1 MRGMK
6 TTKADKA
13 ERRDRRAR
21 RDARKRTKRERDL
34 RLTPLGG
41 SMDPALMEQI
51 LADAS
56 GIDLE
61 GPYAELAPRL
71 LPVVKRVWHPYPP
84 EVELISLTLPPGIPV
99 GFGIDIGVA
108 FTHVTRQVLEHWD
121 VDVPT
126 VLARSLDNLRDLI
139 RAEPPVVQRFR
150 HADLDI
156 VAVQGQGW
164 GSALVLLPDV
174 LAPLLGPEPR
184 LLLAPVRNTI
194 LSLPEDIDLERAK
207 ELWWALADGAHDVL
221 DVDPLLW
228 TGTDIASIW
237 EEEPLGLPN

>member
-1 MRGMK
+1 MK
-6 TTKADKA
+6 TTTKADKA

-21 RDARKRTKRERDL
+21 RDERKRAKRRAGL
-34 RLTPLGG
+34 RVRPLGG
-41 SMDPALMEQI
+41 TMDPALIERI

-61 GPYAELAPRL
+61 GSYADLAPRL
-71 LPVVKRVWHPYPP
+71 LPVVKRVWHPYPDDI
-84 EVELISLTLPPGIPV
+84 ELVQVTLPPGIPV

-108 FTHVTRQVLEHWD
+108 FTHVTSELLERWG

-126 VLARSLDNLRDLI
+126 LLARSLDNLRALT
-139 RAEPPVVQRFR
+139 RVEPPDVQRFR
-150 HADLDI
+150 HAGTDI

-174 LAPLLGPEPR
+174 LGPLVGAEPR
-184 LLLAPVRNTI
+184 LLIAPVRNTI
-194 LSLPEDIDLERAK
+194 LSLPDDVDPERAR

-237 EEEPLGLPN
+237 QEEPLGLPN